1 MAGAGRKQRVRA
13 VKPLKL
19 EPPKSDINVTPLVDV
34 CLVLLIIFMVITP
47 LLARGKEVALPKT
60 LNYEEA
66 PDKNQ
71 PIVAIDAKSAV
82 FFDKEQV
89 ARLVPGPTLPNGER
103 TWKLDDTDTLELRV
117 EDAFKRMDE
126 SGVTA
131 DDGSPLPRKVF
142 FKGDASLPYGEA
154 YAVIMAL
161 KDMGMPVV
169 DLGVNELKQGAA
181 APAE

>member
-1 MAGAGRKQRVRA
+1 MAGGGLKTRVRP
-13 VKPLKL
+13 VKRLKI
-19 EPPKSDINVTPLVDV
+19 EAPKSDINVTPLVDV

-47 LLARGKEVALPKT
+47 LLARGKDVPLPKT

-71 PIVAIDAKSAV
+71 PIVAIDAKGMV
-82 FFDKEQV
+82 FFDKERV
-89 ARLVPGPTLPNGER
+89 AQLVPGVPLPNGER
-103 TWKLDDTDTLELRV
+103 MWKVDDTDTLELRV

-126 SGVTA
+126 AGATG
-131 DDGSPLPRKVF
+131 DDGAPLPRKVF

-161 KDMGMPVV
+161 KEMGMPVV

-181 APAE
+181 APAQ